1 MNHQTQNVVI
11 AKEIIEI
18 INSSSLYV
26 VPFDKFICL
35 LIFKGIVDE

>member
-18 INSSSLYV
+18 INSSSFYV
-26 VPFDKFICL
+26 VPFD
-35 LIFKGIVDE
+35 